1 MVKPEPT
8 LGPKQCL
15 VLVNQLLPQMLA
27 DVEEDPEELLKRS
40 DAEVCQK
47 LVEALKKPVNGV
59 KIDYLSPDDLM
70 SNDQNALDVLQALY
84 KPRPDY
90 SAYDVLPQRIVEE
103 YLRQANPLARDLLAP
118 EELVKEIKQL
128 RPDLEYLI
136 VPETIDIEDE
146 LDAVLTPLANAL
158 PALKKAKVDSFDVLT
173 IPDARMLVASE
184 LVKSLS
190 KQTPEEQLRIVNEL
204 LDKLTGGRVFVD
216 SLDQLKDG
224 KIIAQLLMAANL
236 TGRGLEKFTDQDAQ
250 KLQQLLMSLDPR
262 SEADCAEIAAILNS
276 ALQYE
281 PELLTRP
288 SYALPDSFKA

>member
-204 LDKLTGGRVFVD
+204 LDRLAGGRVFVD

-224 KIIAQLLMAANL
+224 KIIA
-236 TGRGLEKFTDQDAQ
+236 
-250 KLQQLLMSLDPR
+250 
-262 SEADCAEIAAILNS
+262 
-276 ALQYE
+276 
-281 PELLTRP
+281 
-288 SYALPDSFKA
+288 